1 MQLKFALNMASEYVR
16 GVLTMWPSKDK
27 MVNNAVVVNKVDQVL
42 HASDF
47 EEKCDQMDLI
57 KFQKKEPKN
66 RK

>member
-47 EEKCDQMDLI
+47 EENVIKCI
-57 KFQKKEPKN
+57 
-66 RK
+66 